1 MSINNKIGNM
11 VKDFKFHGANHPGAI
26 GVEGTDHINV
36 SLRSVTKL
44 GNFLALRKKTPFT
57 HGELGEFA
65 SIEALWMYLSY
76 EVNTPEEELIIRN
89 IHGDRRYDIIKTL
102 RKKNT
107 PSFKRIVHE
116 AIKAKILSEP
126 LIAKQLAENTIPLK
140 IYYTK
145 VDGEKVSNV
154 AEAWLLAMFDEIRD
168 ICISTK
174 PWVTTE
180 EEGYNGMVDD
190 VSEDVT
196 TDASEVME
204 VVETTPSI
212 LPDHLG

>member
-11 VKDFKFHGANHPGAI
+11 VKDFKFHGINHPGAI

-36 SLRSVTKL
+36 SLRSATKL

-57 HGELGEFA
+57 HDELGEFA

-76 EVNTPEEELIIRN
+76 EINTPEEELVIRN

-107 PSFKRIVHE
+107 PSFKRIIHE

-126 LIAKQLAENTIPLK
+126 MIAKQLAENTIPLR

-154 AEAWLLAMFDEIRD
+154 AESWLLAVFDEIRN
-168 ICISTK
+168 ICISTE
-174 PWVTTE
+174 PWLTAE
-180 EEGYNGMVDD
+180 EEGCNDEADD
-190 VSEDVT
+190 VSDNAPEEVEVTQTT
-196 TDASEVME
+196 TDAQPE
-204 VVETTPSI
+204 
-212 LPDHLG
+212 HLGN

>member
-1 MSINNKIGNM
+1 MSINNTIGNM
-11 VKDFKFHGANHPGAI
+11 VKGFKFHGANHPGAI

-76 EVNTPEEELIIRN
+76 EVNTPEEELVIRN

-107 PSFKRIVHE
+107 PSFKRIIHE

-126 LIAKQLAENTIPLK
+126 MIAKQLAENTIPLR

-154 AEAWLLAMFDEIRD
+154 AESWLLAVFDEIRN
-168 ICISTK
+168 ICISTE
-174 PWVTTE
+174 PWLTAE
-180 EEGYNGMVDD
+180 EEGCNDEADD
-190 VSEDVT
+190 VSDNAPEEVEVTQTT
-196 TDASEVME
+196 TDAQPE
-204 VVETTPSI
+204 
-212 LPDHLG
+212 HLGN